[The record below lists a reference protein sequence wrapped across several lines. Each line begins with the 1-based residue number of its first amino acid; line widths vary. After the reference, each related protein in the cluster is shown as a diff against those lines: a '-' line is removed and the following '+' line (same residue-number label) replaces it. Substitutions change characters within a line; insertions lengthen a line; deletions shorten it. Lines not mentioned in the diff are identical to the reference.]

1 MGFRKPNLEQA
12 RNLIGASLTEIAS
25 PYNDGW
31 TSSSCKQELYQLKC
45 WLEDAYQKL
54 PTFAGEEEWEKQH
67 QQQKIVKI
75 LKQQ

>member
-12 RNLIGASLTEIAS
+12 RNLIGASLIEISS

-45 WLEDAYQKL
+45 WLEDKYSKL
-54 PTFAGEEEWEKQH
+54 PSFAEEELWEQERLI
-67 QQQKIVKI
+67 QL
-75 LKQQ
+75 LKQE